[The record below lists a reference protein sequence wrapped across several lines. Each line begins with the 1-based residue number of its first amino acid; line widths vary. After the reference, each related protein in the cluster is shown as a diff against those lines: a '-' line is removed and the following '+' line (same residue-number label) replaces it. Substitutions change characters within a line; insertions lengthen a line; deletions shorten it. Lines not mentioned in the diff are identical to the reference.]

1 LQRTFLLKFLC
12 DELLNSVLIRQHIE
26 QCAESSA
33 ELQQRLRSFSVE
45 LKNLKAKE
53 ENLAARAA
61 KVDTSMLNVVGE
73 VSVKDGVANTPANL
87 GNCLGRRHI
96 LTDSPNYFGVLSSE
110 LPHLEGGREG
120 SGLNG
125 FDKQPSVTSSENNI
139 PTMNPIDT
147 EVQLKDAHDSVDDR
161 MVHDNLLSHVA
172 SQETDKSIGPNGL
185 PISNPLSQEYNG
197 SVREIHS
204 QNNLQEYKGR
214 GISLPPSDRQG
225 HCSSNM
231 VSILAVQHASVSV
244 NESQTY
250 HLELNSVRNDIALLQ
265 DSISTV
271 ESQLLR
277 LSVRREFLGSD
288 SVGRLYWASAT
299 PSGHPR
305 VIVCGSALQHE
316 RKKIYHGGTVDKISV
331 PQNSTSSG
339 IDTHLNLEGSKAC
352 CPFLYELNDATTLC
366 SSWVCYETEAEID
379 ELIGWLKDSDP
390 KERELKESIFQWH
403 KLRFQDENQVQDEH
417 QSVLSLTRSSDIA
430 GSSNSLVTKAASLLE
445 KKYGPC
451 FELETIEILKKRG
464 KKARVANDEKMYRC
478 DCLEPIWPSRHH
490 CHSCHRTFSTD
501 VELEGHNDGRC
512 SSGALTTFE
521 KSKEISDIKKGKRSS
536 KCEVVREECKGDMD
550 ALETS
555 KGGGSQLSSR
565 LIKYQNEGLV
575 CPYDLDEICSKF
587 VINDSIKELVQ
598 EIGLIGSNGIPSFI
612 PFAAPYL
619 GDSTTLMLIPQRD
632 VGGPGDEPK
641 AVERPVSLGNTSITN
656 AGHESICD
664 NSQRRSAANEVS
676 QALNT
681 NKPALGCLD
690 KRGKRSSID
699 GHSLE
704 MGDGRCCVVPM
715 SSLRPLVGN
724 ISQISRRFKI
734 NLLDMDA
741 ALPEEA
747 LRLSKAHVERRWA
760 WRAFVKSAGTI
771 YEVSL
776 IAWF

>member
-1 LQRTFLLKFLC
+1 MQRTFLLKCLC
-12 DELLNSVLIRQHIE
+12 DELLNSALIRQHLE

-33 ELQQRLRSFSVE
+33 ELQQKLRSFSVE

-61 KVDTSMLNVVGE
+61 KVDTSMHNVVGE
-73 VSVKDGVANTPANL
+73 VNVKDGVANALANL
-87 GNCLGRRHI
+87 GNCLGRQHI
-96 LTDSPNYFGVLSSE
+96 LTDSPNFGVLSNE

-120 SGLNG
+120 SGLDG

-147 EVQLKDAHDSVDDR
+147 EVQLKDAHGAVDDR
-161 MVHDNLLSHVA
+161 KVPGNLL

-204 QNNLQEYKGR
+204 QNNLQEYKGTS
-214 GISLPPSDRQG
+214 ISLPPSDPQG
-225 HCSSNM
+225 HCTSNM
-231 VSILAVQHASVSV
+231 VSIHAAQHASVAV

-250 HLELNSVRNDIALLQ
+250 HLELNSIRNDIALLQ
-265 DSISTV
+265 DSITSV

-316 RKKIYHGGTVDKISV
+316 RKKMYRGATVDKISV
-331 PQNSTSSG
+331 IPNSTSSG

-366 SSWVCYETEAEID
+366 SSWVCYETDSEID

-417 QSVLSLTRSSDIA
+417 QSVFSLTRSSDIA
-430 GSSNSLVTKAASLLE
+430 GSSNCLVTKAALLLE

-451 FELETIEILKKRG
+451 FELETTEILKKRG

-512 SSGALTTFE
+512 SSGALTFE
-521 KSKEISDIKKGKRSS
+521 KSKEISDTKKGKRNS
-536 KCEVVREECKGDMD
+536 KCEVVREECKGEMD

-565 LIKYQNEGLV
+565 LIKFQNEGLV

-587 VINDSIKELVQ
+587 VTEDSNKELVQ

-612 PFAAPYL
+612 PSTSPYL
-619 GDSTTLMLIPQRD
+619 SDTTTLMLIPQKD
-632 VGGPGDEPK
+632 VGGQGDESK
-641 AVERPVSLGNTSITN
+641 AVERLVLLGNSSITN
-656 AGHESICD
+656 AAHDSICD
-664 NSQRRSAANEVS
+664 NSPRRSANEVS
-676 QALNT
+676 RALNT

-690 KRGKRSSID
+690 KRGKRSPID

-704 MGDGRCCVVPM
+704 IGDGRCCVVPM

-747 LRLSKAHVERRWA
+747 LRPSKAHVERRWA